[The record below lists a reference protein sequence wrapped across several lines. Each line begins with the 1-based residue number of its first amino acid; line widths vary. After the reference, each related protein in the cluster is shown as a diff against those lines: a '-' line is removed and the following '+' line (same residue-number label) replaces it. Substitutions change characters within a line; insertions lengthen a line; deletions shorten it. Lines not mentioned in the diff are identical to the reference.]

1 MKVIKIAQIPPPS
14 VQIHDTVQA
23 AIASM
28 GADAGCAVAVLDGD
42 RLAGT
47 LSKDDVLTRLV
58 AAGLNPSTTKV
69 GQIMT
74 SAPATVTS
82 ETEVD
87 EALRLMFS
95 LKQCYLPIVDASGNM
110 KGWVA
115 ICNLFKNNVEDLTV
129 QLESLAAY
137 YAADGPGG

>member
-14 VQIHDTVQA
+14 VKIHDTVQA

-58 AAGLNPSTTKV
+58 AAGLNPTTTKV

-74 SAPATVTS
+74 SPPATVTS
-82 ETEVD
+82 ETEVG
-87 EALRLMFS
+87 EALNLMFS
-95 LKQCYLPIVDASGNM
+95 LKQCYLPVVDASGNM

-115 ICNLFKNNVEDLTV
+115 ICSLFQNNVQDLTA

-137 YAADGPGG
+137 YGADGPGG

>member
-42 RLAGT
+42 TLAGT

-58 AAGLNPSTTKV
+58 AAGLNSSTTKV

-95 LKQCYLPIVDASGNM
+95 LKQCYLPVVDASGKM

-115 ICNLFKNNVEDLTV
+115 ICNLFKNNVDDLTV